1 MEMSFAQ
8 RLESAILRTRSPL
21 CVGLDPRLQSLP
33 KSLQPSD
40 PADPHAVAKA
50 YAQFSREVIDVVR
63 PLCGVVKPQSA
74 FYEQLGPPGFQ
85 ALAETVHYARQQGL
99 LVVLDA
105 KRGDIGTTAEAYA
118 EAFLAG
124 PAAPIPADALTVNPY
139 LGGDSLEPFVQRA
152 TSCHNGIFVLVKTS
166 NPGGGMFQDLVANGQ
181 TLYRHVAQH
190 VEQLAASSAASS
202 TASSGERFGAVGAVV
217 GATYTEQLA
226 ELRAVMPHA
235 WLLIPGFGAQG
246 GTADEVRP
254 GFHSDGLGAIVNSS
268 RGIIFAHQRREFA
281 HLADW
286 QQAVEQATHE
296 ATLQLRAA
304 AGL

>member
-1 MEMSFAQ
+1 MEMSFAK
-8 RLESAILRTRSPL
+8 RLEEALLRTRSPL

-33 KSLQPSD
+33 KSLQPAQPTD
-40 PADPHAVAKA
+40 LTAVAKA
-50 YAQFSREVIDVVR
+50 YGQFSRDVIDVVR
-63 PLCGVVKPQSA
+63 PLCGVVKPQAA
-74 FYEQLGPPGFQ
+74 FYEQLGPAGFQ

-99 LVVLDA
+99 IVVLDA

-118 EAFLAG
+118 DAFLAG
-124 PAAPIPADALTVNPY
+124 PQAPIPADALTVNPY
-139 LGGDSLEPFVQRA
+139 LGADSLEPFVDRA
-152 TSCHNGIFVLVKTS
+152 SRCQTGIFVLVKTS

-190 VEQLAASSAASS
+190 VEQLAASSA
-202 TASSGERFGAVGAVV
+202 TSSGQRFGAVGAVV

-254 GFHSDGLGAIVNSS
+254 GFHADGLGAIVNSS

-286 QQAVEQATHE
+286 QQAVEQATRE

-304 AGL
+304 AGWS